1 MAHERSKPK
10 PIDAIR
16 PARLW
21 RPGLGR
27 SIAVLAWLAL
37 SSTSSL
43 HAQKTDTVALRN
55 GDVVTGEIKRLS
67 RGKLEYSTDDMGTV
81 YIKWER
87 VRLIT
92 SNQILEVEV
101 RSGRKYFG
109 TLELGADSGLVVVDA
124 LTRKDTLN
132 IASVVLITPIKA
144 TFVERL
150 KAYIDL
156 GFTLT
161 KANDQVELTT
171 SGEVRY
177 RGRKWGDR
185 LAFSSYFRNQT
196 GASTSRNSLQLD
208 VGRFFARKWTAVGFT
223 QWQQNDEISLDLR
236 TTLGAGADR
245 NLIHTNHVDLALIGG
260 LLGAREQY
268 QNDTTATYSVEAQA
282 VVRIEAFRFDDP
294 EIDLSAK
301 LAAYPSLTDL
311 GRVRSQLEARI
322 RFEVIKK
329 LFLGLNG
336 FVYYDTRPPSEGV
349 DKEDYAVTLT
359 VGWSYN

>member
-1 MAHERSKPK
+1 MTHERSKPK
-10 PIDAIR
+10 PIDAFR
-16 PARLW
+16 HARLW

-27 SIAVLAWLAL
+27 SVAVLAWLAL
-37 SSTSSL
+37 SSTSPL

-124 LTRKDTLN
+124 LTREDTLN
-132 IASVVLITPIKA
+132 IALVVLITPIKA

-161 KANDQVELTT
+161 RANDQVELTT

-177 RGRKWGDR
+177 RGRKFGGR
-185 LAFSSYFRNQT
+185 ISYSSYFRNQT
-196 GASTSRNSLQLD
+196 GGSTSRNSAEFGA
-208 VGRFFARKWTAVGFT
+208 GRFLARKWTAVAFT
-223 QWQQNDEISLDLR
+223 QWQQNEEILLDLR
-236 TTLGAGADR
+236 STLGVGADH
-245 NLIHTNHVDLALIGG
+245 NFVHTNHLDLAVVGG

-268 QNDTTATYSVEAQA
+268 TGETSATNSLEAQA
-282 VVRIEAFRFDDP
+282 LVRVEAFRFDDP
-294 EIDLSAK
+294 EIDLSSN
-301 LAAYPSLTDL
+301 LAVYPSLTDL
-311 GRVRSQLEARI
+311 GRVRGQLEARI

-336 FVYYDTRPPSEGV
+336 FFYYDTRPPTEAAS
-349 DKEDYAVTLT
+349 KEDYAITVT

>member
-1 MAHERSKPK
+1 MTHERSKPK
-10 PIDAIR
+10 DAIR
-16 PARLW
+16 HARLG

-27 SIAVLAWLAL
+27 SVAALVWLAL
-37 SSTSSL
+37 SSTSPL

-101 RSGRKYFG
+101 GSGRKYFG

-124 LTRKDTLN
+124 LTREDTLN

-161 KANDQVELTT
+161 KADDQVEFTT

-185 LAFSSYFRNQT
+185 IAFSSYFRNQT
-196 GASTSRNSLQLD
+196 GGSTSRNSVQYD
-208 VGRFFARKWTAVGFT
+208 FGRFFARRWTAVGFT
-223 QWQQNDEISLDLR
+223 QWQQNEEISLDLR
-236 TTLGAGADR
+236 TTLGAGVDR
-245 NLIHTNHVDLALIGG
+245 NLVHTNHLDFALTGG
-260 LLGAREQY
+260 LLGARETY
-268 QNDTTATYSVEAQA
+268 QNDTTATYSVEATA
-282 VVRIEAFRFDDP
+282 LLRVEAFRFDDP
-294 EIDLSAK
+294 EIDLSSS
-301 LAAYPSLTDL
+301 LALYPSLTDL
-311 GRVRSQLEARI
+311 GRVRGQLEARI

-336 FVYYDTRPPSEGV
+336 FFYYDTRPPTTATS
-349 DKEDYAVTLT
+349 KEDYAVTVT